1 MWSSSAVPYMTSA
14 SSVPRQSQPD
24 SSGWLGHWIV
34 AAQAIPLA
42 TTKAIAI
49 AANKSNVR
57 RILNLNAFISSLL
70 SQGGGLLPSA
80 TFPVTTAAY
89 NCSMEADMGYVAQF
103 CN

>member
-1 MWSSSAVPYMTSA
+1 MTSA
-14 SSVPRQSQPD
+14 SSVPSQFGKV
-24 SSGWLGHWIV
+24 SGWLGHWIV

-57 RILNLNAFISSLL
+57 RILNLNEFIASLR

-80 TFPVTTAAY
+80 TFHVTPAAY
-89 NCSMEADMGYVAQF
+89 NCSMEADMGHVAQLL
-103 CN
+103 